1 MAAAFTDTVDGAHG
15 GSQHVVGTG
24 DPAAMFLKT
33 FSAPATTET
42 PFTADDPGVVAHRSF
57 ASPESSSRGP
67 PPLLPST
74 TTAANA
80 PSTDK
85 DTVCLLTA
93 GKPKQSMRE
102 LASVAAV
109 LKTIVMFVPQGT
121 PQQSSHSI
129 SLATKSTHLAKGEE
143 GGK

>member
-42 PFTADDPGVVAHRSF
+42 PFKADDPGVVAHRSF
-57 ASPESSSRGP
+57 ASPDSSSRGP

-80 PSTDK
+80 PSADK

-93 GKPKQSMRE
+93 GKQKHSMRE
-102 LASVAAV
+102 LASVAVV
-109 LKTIVMFVPQGT
+109 LKTIVMFVPQGM
-121 PQQSSHSI
+121 QQKYSP
-129 SLATKSTHLAKGEE
+129 
-143 GGK
+143 